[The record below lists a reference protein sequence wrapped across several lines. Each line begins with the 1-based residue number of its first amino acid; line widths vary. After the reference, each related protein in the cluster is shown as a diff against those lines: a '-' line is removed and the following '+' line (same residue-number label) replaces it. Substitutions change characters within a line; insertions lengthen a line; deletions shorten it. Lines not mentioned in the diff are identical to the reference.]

1 MNELLKTVEGKDT
14 CLAGWCKERVSAL
27 SNILLQWDQ
36 LQPLIENHS
45 AVLQRQIGIMRDY
58 IESQMGNLQEE
69 AEKFHIRWESTIKDL
84 EINDAVNLQVFKD
97 RQVAWNGLKEKRDS
111 LEAESMKYNI
121 IFPIELAEMF
131 DKIDSDVKVNGEQW
145 EMYESFEKDLEIV
158 ANEELSI
165 YRRRPYIL
173 TDFLSKWS
181 NLASAKKTIAS
192 NRIQLSLD
200 AYQSALPIIQNLQS
214 DGLTE
219 KHWSRILN
227 LTDQSPIPYHDICL
241 KHLFNNVPGLIK
253 NETAI
258 VNMVRQ
264 ASSEQI
270 IRAALT
276 ELDQWGATATFK
288 TTTHTDTKN
297 GSLTL
302 IRDFQEVLNKIGDHQ
317 CLLQSAMN
325 SSASDEFSDQANIWE
340 NRLTL
345 LDRNLTSLN
354 QIQRK

>member
-27 SNILLQWDQ
+27 SGILMQWDQ

-58 IESQMGNLQEE
+58 IESQMSNLQDE

-84 EINDAVNLQVFKD
+84 EINETVNLQIFKD
-97 RQVAWNGLKEKRDS
+97 RQLTWSGLKQKRDL
-111 LEAESMKYNI
+111 LESDAVKYNVV
-121 IFPIELAEMF
+121 FSMAEMF
-131 DKIDSDVKVNGEQW
+131 EKIDSDVKLNGEQW
-145 EMYESFEKDLEIV
+145 EMYENFEKDFENV

-173 TDFLSKWS
+173 TDFLSKWNS
-181 NLASAKKTIAS
+181 FANGEKTTAS

-200 AYQSALPIIQNLQS
+200 AYLSALPIIQNLQS

-241 KHLFNNVPGLIK
+241 KHLFNNVPALIK

-288 TTTHTDTKN
+288 TSTHTDTKS
-297 GSLTL
+297 GALTL

-325 SSASDEFSDQANIWE
+325 SAASDEFSDQAHIWE

>member
-1 MNELLKTVEGKDT
+1 MNDLLKTVEGKDT

-27 SNILLQWDQ
+27 SSILLQWDQ

-58 IESQMGNLQEE
+58 IESQMLNLQEE
-69 AEKFHIRWESTIKDL
+69 AEKFHIRWESTIKEL
-84 EINDAVNLQVFKD
+84 ELNETVNLQIFKD
-97 RQVAWNGLKEKRDS
+97 RQITWSGLKEKRD
-111 LEAESMKYNI
+111 LLVADATKYNI
-121 IFPIELAEMF
+121 VFPGDLAEMF
-131 DKIDSDVKVNGEQW
+131 DKIDTDVKVNGEQW
-145 EMYESFEKDLEIV
+145 EMFESFEKDFDNI
-158 ANEELSI
+158 ASEELSI

-181 NLASAKKTIAS
+181 NLTNGNKTIAS
-192 NRIQLSLD
+192 KRIQLSLD

-219 KHWSRILN
+219 KHWSRILS
-227 LTDQSPIPYHDICL
+227 LTDQSPLPYHDICL
-241 KHLFNNVPGLIK
+241 KHLFKNVQALIK

-270 IRAALT
+270 IRAALI
-276 ELDQWGATATFK
+276 ELDQWGASATFK
-288 TTTHTDTKN
+288 TTAHTDTKN

-302 IRDFQEVLNKIGDHQ
+302 IRDFQDVLNKIGDHQ

-325 SSASDEFSDQANIWE
+325 SAASDEFTDQANIWE

>member
-1 MNELLKTVEGKDT
+1 MSDLLKVVEGKDT

-27 SNILLQWDQ
+27 SSILLQWDQ

-45 AVLQRQIGIMRDY
+45 AVLQRQIGIMRDH
-58 IESQMGNLQEE
+58 IESQMSNLREE
-69 AEKFHIRWESTIKDL
+69 AEKFHIRWESTINDL
-84 EINDAVNLQVFKD
+84 EINETVNLQIFKD
-97 RQVAWNGLKEKRDS
+97 RQLAWNGLKEKRDA
-111 LEAESMKYNI
+111 LMADAMKYNI
-121 IFPIELAEMF
+121 VVPVELTEMF

-145 EMYESFEKDLEIV
+145 EMFESFETDFQTV
-158 ANEELSI
+158 SNEELSI

-173 TDFLSKWS
+173 TDFISKWS
-181 NLASAKKTIAS
+181 NLTNGKKTTAS
-192 NRIQLSLD
+192 SRIQLSLD
-200 AYQSALPIIQNLQS
+200 AYQSVLPIIQNLQS

-241 KHLFNNVPGLIK
+241 KHLFNNVPALIK
-253 NETAI
+253 NETIIAS
-258 VNMVRQ
+258 MVRQ

-270 IRAALT
+270 IRAALI

-288 TTTHTDTKN
+288 TITHTDTKN
-297 GSLTL
+297 GTITL
-302 IRDFQEVLNKIGDHQ
+302 IRDFQDVLNKIGDNQ

-325 SSASDEFSDQANIWE
+325 SAASDEFSDQASIWE

-345 LDRNLTSLN
+345 LDRYLTSLN

>member
-1 MNELLKTVEGKDT
+1 MNDLLKTVEGKDT

-45 AVLQRQIGIMRDY
+45 AVLKRQIDIMRDY
-58 IESQMGNLQEE
+58 IESQMSNLQEE
-69 AEKFHIRWESTIKDL
+69 SEKFHIRWESTIKDL
-84 EINDAVNLQVFKD
+84 EINETVNLQIFKD
-97 RQVAWNGLKEKRDS
+97 RIQTWIGLKEKRDL
-111 LEAESMKYNI
+111 LEADALKYNI
-121 IFPIELAEMF
+121 SFTTELADTF
-131 DKIDSDVKVNGEQW
+131 DKIDADVKLNGEQW
-145 EMYESFEKDLEIV
+145 EMFENFEKDFENI
-158 ANEELSI
+158 ANEELTI

-181 NLASAKKTIAS
+181 NLTNDKKTTAS

-227 LTDQSPIPYHDICL
+227 LTDQTPKPYHDICL
-241 KHLFNNVPGLIK
+241 KDLLRNVPALIK
-253 NETAI
+253 NETII
-258 VNMVRQ
+258 VNMIRQ

-276 ELDQWGATATFK
+276 ELDQWGASATFK
-288 TTTHTDTKN
+288 TITHTDTKN
-297 GSLTL
+297 GALTL
-302 IRDFQEVLNKIGDHQ
+302 IRDFQDVLNKIGDHQ

-325 SSASDEFSDQANIWE
+325 SAASDEFSDQANIWE